1 MTGIQALERK
11 AATKPMRPGLIER
24 VEHEYIR
31 HGTLSLI
38 ANFEVATGQVLSPSI
53 GPTRNEA
60 DFARHIE
67 TTINTDPQA
76 EWVFIVDQLNTH
88 QSESLVR
95 IVDRQCQI
103 DDDLG
108 IKGKAGILKSMA
120 SRRDFLSC
128 TTHRIRFV
136 YVPKH
141 TSWVNQIEWWFSIL
155 ARRLLKRASFDSID
169 QMRQRILAFIQYFN
183 QTMAKPFKWTYKGR
197 PLTI

>member
-38 ANFEVATGQVLSPSI
+38 ANFEVATGKLVSPSI

-95 IVDRQCQI
+95 IVAGKCQI

-128 TTHRIRFV
+128 TSHRIRFV

-141 TSWVNQIEWWFSIL
+141 TSWVNQIELWFSIL
-155 ARRLLKRASFDSID
+155 ARRLLKRASFESIEQLHD
-169 QMRQRILAFIQYFN
+169 QILAFIQYFN